1 MQPLKSESP
10 MKVQVVLSGAFPS
23 KDGKIIVE
31 KKKRDKVHCKLCN
44 TVIKYSGSTTNL
56 RFHLK
61 EHHRSVGHI
70 ISEKKVVFA
79 SREREQTSVF
89 SRKHPVTLIFNLY
102 L

>member
-1 MQPLKSESP
+1 MAIAATQELLPLEGSSSAVWKHF
-10 MKVQVVLSGAFPS
+10 GFPS
-23 KDGKIIVE
+23 KNGKIIVE

-79 SREREQTSVF
+79 SRERE
-89 SRKHPVTLIFNLY
+89 
-102 L
+102 